1 MAERV
6 GFEPTVPG
14 GTHAL
19 QACTFVHSVTSP
31 LGAGNSGTNHR
42 PAVRLDTSPLGAG
55 NSLQSTHR
63 GVAISRPVFQRAG
76 RGNEITGKM
85 KGFATFFSGTGKGR
99 QEARVETRRRGER
112 IWSDALGASAFSGR
126 GTVLQVRI
134 LVKLHAFARSSK
146 LGILLFFL
154 TLDQEAPHPA
164 LSPRRGNPSS
174 PPLSCHMPPSPGG
187 APFFQKRARQGDRL
201 SYAAFSWRSAILP
214 ETREAG

>member
-1 MAERV
+1 M

-146 LGILLFFL
+146 LGILPATMMTAPGFIPAG
-154 TLDQEAPHPA
+154 TGPQSRKNQASIPQEPSLNPA
-164 LSPRRGNPSS
+164 GIE
-174 PPLSCHMPPSPGG
+174 
-187 APFFQKRARQGDRL
+187 
-201 SYAAFSWRSAILP
+201 Y
-214 ETREAG
+214 E